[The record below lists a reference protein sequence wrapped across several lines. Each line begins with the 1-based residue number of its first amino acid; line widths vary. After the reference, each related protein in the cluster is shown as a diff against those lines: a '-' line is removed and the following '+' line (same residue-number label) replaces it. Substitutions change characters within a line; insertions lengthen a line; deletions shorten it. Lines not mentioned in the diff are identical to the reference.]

1 MLKHFINVFVLVMLT
16 TGNAFSLEP
25 VFIPLKIDGPVHDP
39 GKGTFWYGPFN
50 EGHAVLDINND
61 GILDIACGPNWY
73 EGPTW
78 KKHEGFRSDNI
89 VCEYPVDVN
98 KDGYMDIVS
107 GGWLEK
113 GVYWYRN
120 PGPAGGKWDTVKISE
135 ETNTEGIIVRDIDG
149 DGDLDI
155 LVNHWAY
162 FKNQG
167 VTWFELMDKGGYK
180 IHRIGERGDSHGC
193 GVGDINGDGRN
204 DIVTSAGWYEAPE
217 HPSIDPW
224 KFHAEYQLPVYPEL
238 EAGIEM
244 IVTDVDRDGKNDII
258 YGNGHG
264 YGLFWLRQN
273 GDGTWTRKVI
283 EDSFGQFHT
292 LVLADIN
299 QDGVLELVTGKRL
312 RGHDDAD
319 ASTFDP
325 LFMFWYK
332 INGGEFKRHVLSFNN
347 VPWYKGMEYK
357 SIVPNFAIGGGM
369 NITVR
374 DMNGDGLVDVV
385 CSGKSG
391 LYLFLNRGLP
401 PTKPM
406 Q

>member
-1 MLKHFINVFVLVMLT
+1 MKHYLCVFILSWLAA
-16 TGNAFSLEP
+16 GNTFSLEP
-25 VFIPLKIDGPVHDP
+25 IFIPLKIDGPVHDP
-39 GKGTFWYGPFN
+39 ANGTFWYGPFN

-73 EGPTW
+73 EGPKW
-78 KKHEGFRSDNI
+78 VKHAGFRGDKI
-89 VCEYPVDVN
+89 VCEYPVDVD
-98 KDGYMDIVS
+98 KDGFMDIVS
-107 GGWLEK
+107 GGWLEN

-120 PGPAGGKWDTVKISE
+120 PGAAGDEWKTMAIAEQK
-135 ETNTEGIIVRDIDG
+135 NTEGIIVKDIDG

-155 LVNHWAY
+155 LINHYAPDP
-162 FKNQG
+162 NQG
-167 VTWFELMDKGGYK
+167 ITWYELQDKGGCLA
-180 IHRIGERGDSHGC
+180 HRIGTKGDTHGG
-193 GVGDINGDGRN
+193 GVGDVNGDGRN
-204 DIVTSAGWYEAPE
+204 DIVTSAGWYESPK
-217 HPSIDPW
+217 HPAEEQW

-238 EAGIEM
+238 EPGLEM
-244 IVTDVDRDGKNDII
+244 VVTDVDRDGRNDII
-258 YGNGHG
+258 YGHGHG
-264 YGLFWLRQN
+264 YGLFWLKQMGN
-273 GDGTWTRKVI
+273 GKWEKKVV
-283 EDSFGQFHT
+283 EDSFGQFHM

-299 QDGVLELVTGKRL
+299 QDNVLELVTGKRL

-319 ASTFDP
+319 PSTFDP
-325 LFMFWYK
+325 LFIFWYE

-357 SIVPNFAIGGGM
+357 SIVPNFAVGAGM

-374 DMNGDGLVDVV
+374 DINGDGLVDLV